1 MGCNAIRVSSEV
13 IRVPPSP
20 GFFFLQKIPHR
31 SYLSPTLLR
40 FTVHG
45 LRSTVDGL
53 HGAENP

>member
-1 MGCNAIRVSSEV
+1 MDSIRVSSEV

-40 FTVHG
+40 FTVYG
-45 LRSTVDGL
+45 QRWTVCM
-53 HGAENP
+53 ERRTREP